1 MSHAQNNT
9 YLLRRLE
16 EASGY
21 YASSFSFR
29 YMNWKRHRSIE
40 EAVGRELVRLKRSGQ
55 ESFKILDLGCG
66 DGAVLYR
73 LKARFDP
80 VFRVHYTGVDLSPLD
95 IDFAR
100 ERKAHFDH
108 KNCDFI
114 LADILKADIA
124 PEAFDIIIN
133 TEVIEHVPEPAILVD
148 RMRGLLKKDGLLI
161 LTTPHE
167 GGGALARLLRVAKR
181 SLLGGRVRRERVA
194 LDARVVH
201 GAEKFGA
208 RFGSAGGRTGAGED
222 HVSVMKRAAWA
233 RLFIRRGFRISS
245 MRGTAGLLFG
255 EPLLDQHRVL
265 FAVCVILDA
274 MLEILPW
281 SYLWSECL
289 FFELRKIRV
298 S

>member
-1 MSHAQNNT
+1 MSHAPNNP

-29 YMNWKRHRSIE
+29 YMNGRRYRSIE
-40 EAVGRELVRLKRSGQ
+40 EAVGRELARLKKSGQ
-55 ESFKILDLGCG
+55 EIFKILDLGCG

-80 VFRVHYTGVDLSPLD
+80 LHRAHYTGVDLSPLD

-100 ERKAHFDH
+100 ERKVYFGH
-108 KNCDFI
+108 KNCDFV
-114 LADILKADIA
+114 LGDILKADIA
-124 PEAFDIIIN
+124 SDVFDIIIN
-133 TEVIEHVPEPAILVD
+133 TEVIEHMPEPAILAD
-148 RMRGLLKKDGLLI
+148 RMRGFLKKGGLLI

-181 SLLGGRVRRERVA
+181 FCLGGCILRERVA

-201 GAEKFGA
+201 EAEKAQA
-208 RFGSAGGRTGAGED
+208 RFGSAQGQTGAGED
-222 HVSVMKRAAWA
+222 HVSVMKRAAWE
-233 RLFIRRGFRISS
+233 RLFIRSGFRIQSV
-245 MRGTAGLLFG
+245 RGTSGLFFG
-255 EPLLDQHRVL
+255 EPLLDQHRIL

-274 MLEILPW
+274 LLEFLPW
-281 SYLWSECL
+281 SHLWSESL
-289 FFELRKIRV
+289 FFELRKREP
-298 S
+298 